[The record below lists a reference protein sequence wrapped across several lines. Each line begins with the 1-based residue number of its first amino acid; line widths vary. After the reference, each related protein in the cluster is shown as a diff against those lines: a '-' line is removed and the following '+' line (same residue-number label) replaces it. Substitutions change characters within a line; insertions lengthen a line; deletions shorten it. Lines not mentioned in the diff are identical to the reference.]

1 MNRLLIY
8 SPKTSE
14 RLTDIFDFILGDL
27 LGLEYDL
34 TSDKDVF
41 IACTEPKFSYSPN
54 WVDNELF
61 FESASVLFETDI
73 ILQPVDF
80 IEYENMIG
88 FYLVSKNSQSDLPFD
103 MFASSFAMI
112 SRYNEYLLHKKD
124 KYDRYRASQSM
135 NFVAGFLEKPM
146 VNYYALH
153 LRKILTERF
162 PQLKFKD
169 NKFEYLASFDIDMA
183 YSYLGKGLKVNLGGF
198 VRSVFMSNFKDLKE
212 RYQVLFRG
220 KKDPFD
226 TFDELLDLCKK
237 YAVKTK
243 FFFQVGNRSAL
254 DKNVSHTY
262 EPFKEIIKKVAKQS
276 DVGIHLSFMSH
287 ISEGVMEEEIRRLEF
302 ITGRKITS
310 NRFHYLRF
318 TLPASY
324 VSLGRID
331 ITDDYSF
338 GYATRIGFR
347 AGTCTPFY
355 FFNLSKNERSNVKI
369 HPFAFM
375 DSTLAHYNK
384 LKAQEAQEKI
394 LQMMKWVKEVEGPF
408 IGLWHNSSFTEDGV
422 WKGWKNVFETVAK
435 EAGALT
441 EKSE

>member
-1 MNRLLIY
+1 MNRVLIY

-14 RLTDIFDFILGDL
+14 RLTYIFDFILGDL

-34 TSDKDVF
+34 TNDKDAF
-41 IACTEPKFSYSPN
+41 IACTGPRFSYAPN

-61 FESASVLFETDI
+61 FESAPVLFETDI
-73 ILQPVDF
+73 SLQPVDF

-88 FYLVSKNSQSDLPFD
+88 FYLVSKQSQSDLPFD
-103 MFASSFAMI
+103 MFASSFVMI

-153 LRKILTERF
+153 LKKMLVARF
-162 PQLKFKD
+162 PQLKFKQH
-169 NKFEYLASFDIDMA
+169 KFEYLASFDVDMA
-183 YSYLGKGLKVNLGGF
+183 YSYLGKGFKVNLGGF
-198 VRSVFMSNFKDLKE
+198 VRSLFMSNFKDLKD
-212 RYQVLFRG
+212 RYQVLFRN

-226 TFDELLDLCKK
+226 TFDELLAICKK
-237 YAVKTK
+237 YGVKTK
-243 FFFQVGNRSAL
+243 FFFQVGNRSTL

-276 DVGIHLSFMSH
+276 DIGIHLSFMSH

-302 ITGRKITS
+302 IAERKITS

-324 VSLGRID
+324 VSLSRIG
-331 ITDDYSF
+331 ITEDYTF

-347 AGTCTPFY
+347 AATCSPFY
-355 FFNLSKNERSNVKI
+355 FFNLLKNERSNVKI
-369 HPFAFM
+369 YPFAFM

-384 LKAQEAQEKI
+384 QKAYDAQEKI
-394 LQMMKWVKEVEGPF
+394 LQMMQYVKQVEGPF

-422 WKGWKNVFETVAK
+422 WKGWKSVFETIAK
-435 EAGALT
+435 EAAALT